1 MKNKLIVNSIYLS
14 GSQLIARG
22 VGFLFF
28 VFLARSLSVENFGI
42 LSWVLGFVYNFF
54 PLADFGLER
63 MVLKYLPRSPNEKQL
78 YLSRLLPL
86 RLILAIS
93 AVFIAM
99 IAGFVIGVER
109 SKLFYIFVFGLSLLP
124 YNLFMIVASVQNA
137 LEKMKTFALVN
148 LINSILSAVFGIIF
162 ILLGFPILYIFIGYI
177 LSSLVVW
184 IGLWLSIKKIDL
196 KVEFV
201 IDIKFWKKLIKE
213 AWIFALIF
221 FAAVFYIRI
230 SLILVGQ
237 LLGDYWAGIY
247 GAASKFVEA
256 GILIPQS
263 IAIALFP
270 LSSKMMIKDRQA
282 LKGIYLKSI
291 TVLFIISVPFALT
304 MYFGSQYIM
313 PLVYGIE
320 YIPSVPVFSLMGI
333 LMMFYFV
340 NALPG
345 NIIQNSDK
353 FIKFLPFA
361 ILNFLVALIAGLII
375 IPKVGVIGG
384 VWAMIIGEA
393 FGLII
398 NNIFVFKILK
408 A

>member
-22 VGFLFF
+22 VGFLYFI
-28 VFLARSLSVENFGI
+28 FLARSLSVENFGI

-63 MVLKYLPRSPNEKQL
+63 MVLKYLPRNPSEKQS

-93 AVFIAM
+93 AVFIAV
-99 IAGFVIGVER
+99 IAGFVIGVEK

-124 YNLFMIVASVQNA
+124 YNLFMIVASIQNA
-137 LEKMKTFALVN
+137 LEKMRTFALVN
-148 LINSILSAVFGIIF
+148 LVNSILSAVFGIIF

-184 IGLWLSIKKIDL
+184 VGLCFFIKKIDL

-201 IDIKFWKKLIKE
+201 VDIKFWKKLIKE

-221 FAAVFYIRI
+221 FTAVFYLRI

-270 LSSKMMIKDRQA
+270 LSSKMMVIDRQR
-282 LKGIYLKSI
+282 LKGIYLKSL
-291 TVLFIISVPFALT
+291 TVLFIISIPFALT

-313 PLVYGIE
+313 PLVYGAD
-320 YIPSVPVFSLMGI
+320 YIPSIPVFSLMGI

-340 NALPG
+340 NSLPG